1 MSTLMQYLLACNVL
15 DIVTGF
21 LRAYDQKNISS
32 KKIKHG
38 ALSKISIWCI
48 IAVSMIVSSYLKTDL
63 TTYVTGYYLIMEVV
77 SIFENVSVFV
87 PVPDKLKNIL
97 EIHTTQKE
105 TENDTVTTADPDIVK
120 FIEEQDKKL
129 VKSILILQITH
140 THMTAYIMT
149 LMAIGLV

>member
-1 MSTLMQYLLACNVL
+1 MTTLIEYLLACNIL

-21 LRAYDQKNISS
+21 LKAYDQKNVSS

-48 IAVSMIVSSYLKTDL
+48 IAVSMMVSNYLKTDL
-63 TTYVTGYYLIMEVV
+63 TTYVIGYYLIMEVV

-97 EIHTTQKE
+97 DTHTTKKEQE
-105 TENDTVTTADPDIVK
+105 TENTKTVDPDILK
-120 FIEEQDKKL
+120 RIKEKNN
-129 VKSILILQITH
+129 
-140 THMTAYIMT
+140 
-149 LMAIGLV
+149 G

>member
-1 MSTLMQYLLACNVL
+1 MTTLMEYLLACNIL
-15 DIVTGF
+15 DILTGF
-21 LRAYDQKNISS
+21 LRAYDQKNVSS

-105 TENDTVTTADPDIVK
+105 TENETVKTVDPDILK
-120 FIEEQDKKL
+120 FIEEQDKK
-129 VKSILILQITH
+129 
-140 THMTAYIMT
+140 
-149 LMAIGLV
+149 

>member
-1 MSTLMQYLLACNVL
+1 MTTLMEYLLACNVL
-15 DIVTGF
+15 DILTGF

-63 TTYVTGYYLIMEVV
+63 TTYVTGYYLIMEAV

-87 PVPDKLKNIL
+87 PVPEKLKNSL

-105 TENDTVTTADPDIVK
+105 TEKETEKTIDPDILK
-120 FIEEQDKKL
+120 FIKEQDKK
-129 VKSILILQITH
+129 
-140 THMTAYIMT
+140 
-149 LMAIGLV
+149 

>member
-1 MSTLMQYLLACNVL
+1 MTTLMEYLLACNVL

-21 LRAYDQKNISS
+21 LKAYDQKNISS

-97 EIHTTQKE
+97 EIHTTKKE
-105 TENDTVTTADPDIVK
+105 TEKETVKTVDPAILK
-120 FIEEQDKKL
+120 FIEEQDKK
-129 VKSILILQITH
+129 
-140 THMTAYIMT
+140 
-149 LMAIGLV
+149 

>member
-1 MSTLMQYLLACNVL
+1 MTTLMEYLLACNIL
-15 DIVTGF
+15 DILTGF
-21 LRAYDQKNISS
+21 LKAYDQKNISS

-48 IAVSMIVSSYLKTDL
+48 IAVSMMVSSYLKTDL

-97 EIHTTQKE
+97 EIHTTKKE
-105 TENDTVTTADPDIVK
+105 TETETVKTVDPDILK
-120 FIEEQDKKL
+120 RIKEMKEN
-129 VKSILILQITH
+129 
-140 THMTAYIMT
+140 
-149 LMAIGLV
+149 G

>member
-1 MSTLMQYLLACNVL
+1 MTTLIEYLLACNVL

-21 LRAYDQKNISS
+21 IKAYDQKNVSS

-48 IAVSMIVSSYLKTDL
+48 IAVSMMVSNYLKTDL
-63 TTYVTGYYLIMEVV
+63 TTYVVGYYLIMEVV

-97 EIHTTQKE
+97 DTHTTQKDQEKE
-105 TENDTVTTADPDIVK
+105 TVKTVDPDILKRIKEKKNEWNK
-120 FIEEQDKKL
+120 F
-129 VKSILILQITH
+129 
-140 THMTAYIMT
+140 
-149 LMAIGLV
+149 